1 MKFVAFPVERYCATC
16 FPCRSFS
23 VTNSWG
29 KENQLVFH
37 AEVLVLNNSWE
48 KENQL
53 VFHAEVLVLNN
64 SWGKENQEK
73 CPDQH
78 YRYF

>member
-1 MKFVAFPVERYCATC
+1 MKDIV
-16 FPCRSFS
+16 
-23 VTNSWG
+23 
-29 KENQLVFH
+29 QLVFH
-37 AEVLVLNNSWE
+37 AEVLVLNNSWG